1 MEFLVLHTATVP
13 GVGQTGQARVYRG
26 EHATPR
32 DAGEAAVAALGLRTN
47 EKIFVVSG
55 PAYLPYTVT
64 PEVTEG

>member
-26 EHATPR
+26 EHDTPR
-32 DAGEAAVAALGLRTN
+32 DGAEAAVAALGLRVN
-47 EKIFVVSG
+47 DKMFVVSG

-64 PEVTEG
+64 PEVREG